1 MNTTIYFAH
10 YDSRNFSFEAF
21 GTTEVEAR
29 NALLD
34 GLKEHAKQYADRIE
48 DAHWWF
54 DDDVGVEERTI
65 GVCYRDGSEVK
76 K

>member
-1 MNTTIYFAH
+1 MTKIYYAR
-10 YDSRNFSFEAF
+10 YESRNFSFEAF

-34 GLKEHAKQYADRIE
+34 GLKEHARQYADRIE

-54 DDDVGVEERTI
+54 DDDVGVQECI
-65 GVCYRDGSEVK
+65 VGVCYRDGIEVK